1 MHFALISKILGL
13 LLMLFSFT
21 MLIPVGV
28 AFWYQ
33 DGDMMPFVS
42 SFAIT
47 FLCGLVLWLPFM
59 HSRAELQPRDGFLVV
74 TLYWTVLSMIGGLP
88 FMLSEA
94 LNLSF
99 TDAIFESIS
108 GFTTTGSTVLS
119 GLDYLPKSLLFWR
132 ALSNWL
138 GGMGVIVLALAILPM
153 LGIGGMQLYKAET
166 PGPSKDAKLTP
177 RIAETAKALWYIYVS
192 LTVVCALAF
201 RFAGMTWFDAICHSF
216 SALATGGFSTHDASI
231 GYFDSGLINTIA
243 SIFMFLGAVNFSL
256 FFVAWKSRSLRS
268 FWRDPEFR
276 FFLGLEI
283 TYIAIVTITL
293 LSYGTYHD
301 SRTALHQAALQVTS
315 ISTGTGFVSAS
326 IGSWPTFV
334 PFLLI
339 LSSFIGGCAGSTAGG
354 MKVVRAA
361 LVFHHSQ
368 RELRRLIY
376 PSGIFALRFGNR
388 SVDDRVLQGV
398 WGFVGVYITISVLSV
413 IAVSASGVDFTT
425 SVSAVAA
432 SINNMGAGIGGV
444 ANNFGD
450 LPTVTKWILCVD
462 MLLGRLEIFT
472 ILVLFMPMFWKQ

>member
-21 MLIPVGV
+21 MLIPAGV

-33 DGDMMPFVS
+33 DGSMTPFIS

-47 FLCGLVLWLPFM
+47 FLCGLALWLPFLRA
-59 HSRAELQPRDGFLVV
+59 RAELQPRDGFLVV
-74 TLYWTVLSMIGGLP
+74 TLYWTVLGMIGGLP
-88 FMLSEA
+88 FMLSPE

-119 GLDYLPKSLLFWR
+119 GLDYLPRSLLFWR

-153 LGIGGMQLYKAET
+153 LGIGGMQLYKAEI

-192 LTVVCALAF
+192 LTAACAVAF
-201 RFAGMTWFDAICHSF
+201 HFAGMSWFDAICHSF

-231 GYFDSGLINTIA
+231 GYFDSGLINIIA
-243 SIFMFLGAVNFSL
+243 AGFIFLGALNFSL
-256 FFVAWKSRSLRS
+256 FFVAWKDRSLSS
-268 FWRDPEFR
+268 FMRDPEFR

-283 TYIAIVTITL
+283 VYIAVVTLALIAH
-293 LSYGTYHD
+293 GTYDD
-301 SRTALHQAALQVTS
+301 SRTALHHAILQVLS
-315 ISTGTGFVSAS
+315 LSTGTGFVSAS
-326 IGSWPTFV
+326 IGTWPTFV

-376 PSGIFALRFGNR
+376 PSGIFVLRFGAR
-388 SVDDRVLQGV
+388 SVNDKVLQAV

-413 IAVSASGVDFTT
+413 IAVTASGVDFTT
-425 SVSAVAA
+425 AMSAVAA
-432 SINNMGAGIGGV
+432 SINNMGAGIAGISG
-444 ANNFGD
+444 NFGD
-450 LPTVTKWILCVD
+450 LPTVTKWVLCVD
-462 MLLGRLEIFT
+462 MLLGRLEVFT
-472 ILVLFMPMFWKQ
+472 ILVLFMPMFWRQ